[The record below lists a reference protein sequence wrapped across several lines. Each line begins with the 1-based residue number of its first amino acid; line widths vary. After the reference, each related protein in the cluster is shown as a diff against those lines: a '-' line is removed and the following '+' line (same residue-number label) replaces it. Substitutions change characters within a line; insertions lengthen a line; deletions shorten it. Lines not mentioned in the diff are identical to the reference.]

1 METNIIKV
9 NVTKQGI
16 PAEFLLFIG
25 MQKSKP
31 NSYLS
36 FDHTQLNANVL
47 SKIFQNVAQ
56 FFNIYNIVLLNDYT
70 FSGKPVL
77 IDGKLGLFFSP
88 NLEEKQ
94 IADNTNLKPFIIEF
108 EKMFRE
114 LPFYT
119 QKNKYCEKYMFIND
133 VIIQFGQEVTSH

>member
-1 METNIIKV
+1 M
-9 NVTKQGI
+9 
-16 PAEFLLFIG
+16 LL
-25 MQKSKP
+25 P
-31 NSYLS
+31 LS
-36 FDHTQLNANVL
+36 
-47 SKIFQNVAQ
+47 S
-56 FFNIYNIVLLNDYT
+56 IYNIVLLNDYT

-108 EKMFRE
+108 EKMFGE

-133 VIIQFGQEVTSH
+133 VIIQFGQEGTSH